1 MRSPA
6 PRPPEDAGADVP
18 DASAMRKSRPD
29 PATFP
34 ASHVFHRFPRNGM
47 PVAVAGD
54 GPYLIDREGRRYL
67 DASSGAAVSCLGHS
81 HRAVIRAIQQ
91 QVERLAFA
99 HTSFFTNEP
108 LEELADLLSASAPA
122 GLDKVYFVSGGSEGV
137 EAALKLARQYHVE
150 RGNPQRTRVMSRR
163 QSYHGNTLGALA
175 AGGNR
180 WRRAPF
186 EPLLNPALEVSPCYP
201 YRDRRRGE
209 TDEDY
214 GERLAREFER
224 AIVAAGPDTVMC
236 FIAETVC
243 GATLGAVPAVPGY
256 FRRIRDICDRYG
268 ILLILDEVMSG
279 MGRTGTLYACEQEG
293 VTPDLLVIAKGLGAG
308 YQPIGA
314 VHAAR
319 HVFEAIVGGSGFFQH
334 GHTYSGHA
342 LACAAAVA
350 VQKALRGEHL
360 IENVQRRGAQL
371 MERLHERF
379 GNHPYVG
386 DIRGRGLLLALE
398 FVTDRDAK
406 TPFPAE
412 ARTAQRIKATA
423 LAHGLMC
430 YPAAGVIDGQVG
442 DHVMLAPPFI
452 VEEAHLDEIVD
463 KLAATLDVVFPPA
476 APS

>member
-1 MRSPA
+1 MRSSVQRSPHDTGANPA
-6 PRPPEDAGADVP
+6 PAGDSQQNHAEL
-18 DASAMRKSRPD
+18 
-29 PATFP
+29 T
-34 ASHVFHRFPRNGM
+34 ASHVFHRFPRNAM

-54 GPYLIDREGRRYL
+54 GVYVIDRQGKRYL

-81 HRAVIRAIQQ
+81 HPAVIRAIQRQ
-91 QVERLAFA
+91 AEQLAFA

-108 LEELADLLSASAPA
+108 LEELAALLSASAPP
-122 GLDKVYFVSGGSEGV
+122 GLDRVYFVSGGSEAV
-137 EAALKLARQYHVE
+137 EAALKLARQYQVE
-150 RGNPQRTRVMSRR
+150 RGEPQRTRVMSRR

-186 EPLLNPALEVSPCYP
+186 EPLLTQALDVAPCYA
-201 YRDRRRGE
+201 YRDRRP
-209 TDEDY
+209 DESEEAY
-214 GERLAREFER
+214 GERLACEFEQ
-224 AIVAAGPDTVMC
+224 AIVAAGPETVMC

-268 ILLILDEVMSG
+268 ILLILDEVMCG

-293 VTPDLLVIAKGLGAG
+293 VIPDLLVIAKGLGAG

-319 HVFEAIVGGSGFFQH
+319 HVFDAIVGGSGFFQH

-350 VQKALRGEHL
+350 VQKALRDEHL
-360 IENVQRRGAQL
+360 IDNVQRRGPQL
-371 MERLHERF
+371 MQRLRERF
-379 GNHPYVG
+379 GMHPYVG

-398 FVTDRDAK
+398 FVAERDAR

-412 ARTAQRIKATA
+412 ARTAQRIKASA
-423 LAHGLMC
+423 LEHGLMC
-430 YPAAGVIDGQVG
+430 YPAGGVIDGKVG
-442 DHVMLAPPFI
+442 DHAMLAPPFI
-452 VEEAHLDEIVD
+452 IEEKHLDEMVD
-463 KLAATLDVVFPPA
+463 KLAETIDAVFPDA
-476 APS
+476 ARRR